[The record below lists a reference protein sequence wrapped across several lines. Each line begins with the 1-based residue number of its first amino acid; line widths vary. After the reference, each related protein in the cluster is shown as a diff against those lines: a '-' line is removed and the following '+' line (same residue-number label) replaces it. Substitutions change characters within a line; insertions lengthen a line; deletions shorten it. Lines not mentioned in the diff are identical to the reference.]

1 MGELEPTLSNSR
13 IFKGIRMKYNWHEQ
27 WVFPKDSLNSI
38 TKNKFLG
45 WTFEE
50 RDDYY
55 NWHEGEHDNR

>member
-1 MGELEPTLSNSR
+1 
-13 IFKGIRMKYNWHEQ
+13 MKYNWHEQ

-38 TKNKFLG
+38 AKNKILG